1 MPSGAAARSQ
11 QIRVGDRLVSC
22 NGINLRNV
30 SQSQC
35 LSVLKSE
42 GNSGDLELE
51 LLRPKENEEQLEIS
65 LKVSSKDSPLTLH
78 SPSQQ
83 RKNFIADIPESD
95 SDNEVVL
102 NKFQYIDN
110 TGVDGDLRIHNLKP
124 NIPSEKLDNSDA
136 DQTKRNIKFKST
148 NSKMDEGGDSWNY
161 AVPPPMEFSTYG
173 PAVPPPAEFSE
184 GQSPIFN
191 QSNNGIPVTNID
203 EIIKSYRP
211 VVQSNDN
218 YIPQADTD
226 DTGFHADENGSLN
239 NSLTNFD
246 DNLPGE
252 DGLNVMDGFQGI
264 NMNLREDQ
272 DENVEDNDIDVEP
285 FIPPAPVNTEDLD
298 FDTKHSNEDDDFI
311 VPVKV
316 QRQKHIPFQS
326 KVNVSSTGSSEI
338 EEEHIVPSIE
348 ERRRIQPS
356 ATIKLEE
363 KKYEDPQPKPVPQPR
378 VKPTI
383 INVQHSPV
391 PPSSATPE
399 EPAVEEEIVSME
411 FKERQAGNES
421 FLKKLGGEVEEEI
434 VPVHVKRDQVK
445 NVAKL
450 AVITNMWSKSTSKSK
465 DTSSE
470 NNAEK
475 KNLKSVINVLNSTPK
490 QENSNKADDDKTD
503 ETKAVREEEKPEAKP
518 KEQGI
523 HKNVIKVEASVSL
536 DAENVNVIPEY
547 VDTKSK
553 NVDKKP
559 DILDDKSPKLG
570 SSSSEE
576 NKPNDFTLPT
586 QTVTVNSTK
595 VHVKTNKKE
604 NVSSTSITDSKD
616 VPPSSSEASKATE
629 ESVPTSKPADVLPPS
644 PFKSSIGI
652 TKPTS
657 LLSTIRSQNPSS
669 ATLKPLSSI
678 KPIAVTSKTFSM
690 GRPGGLSTSLS
701 TGRHSLLSTI
711 HGTSTS
717 TKSTRSEEEPFL
729 VSVLK
734 GILGVGMK
742 VSTTSEGFV
751 KVDEIQSSGPIAKD
765 GNIR

>member
-30 SQSQC
+30 SQSKC

-42 GNSGDLELE
+42 GNSGDLELK

-65 LKVSSKDSPLTLH
+65 LKVSRKDSPLTLH

-110 TGVDGDLRIHNLKP
+110 TGVDRDLRPHNLRP

-136 DQTKRNIKFKST
+136 DQTKRNIKLKST

-203 EIIKSYRP
+203 EIINSYRP

-226 DTGFHADENGSLN
+226 DTGFHAHENGSLN
-239 NSLTNFD
+239 NSLTDFD

-252 DGLNVMDGFQGI
+252 EGLSVMDGFQGI
-264 NMNLREDQ
+264 NNMNLEEDQ
-272 DENVEDNDIDVEP
+272 GKNVEGNDNDVEP

-316 QRQKHIPFQS
+316 QRQKHIPFES
-326 KVNVSSTGSSEI
+326 TVNVSSTGSSEI

-363 KKYEDPQPKPVPQPR
+363 KKYEELQPKPVPQPR

-391 PPSSATPE
+391 PSSSATPE
-399 EPAVEEEIVSME
+399 EPTVEEEIVSME

-465 DTSSE
+465 DTASE

-475 KNLKSVINVLNSTPK
+475 KNLKSVINVLNSAPK
-490 QENSNKADDDKTD
+490 QENSNKADDDKID
-503 ETKAVREEEKPEAKP
+503 ETKVVREEEKPEA

-523 HKNVIKVEASVSL
+523 HKNVIKVEAPVSL
-536 DAENVNVIPEY
+536 DAAIPEY

-553 NVDKKP
+553 NVDKKL

-576 NKPNDFTLPT
+576 IKATDTTLPP

-595 VHVKTNKKE
+595 VQVKTNEKE
-604 NVSSTSITDSKD
+604 NVSSTLATDSKD
-616 VPPSSSEASKATE
+616 VPPSSSVASKATE
-629 ESVPTSKPADVLPPS
+629 ESVSSSKPAEVSPPS

-742 VSTTSEGFV
+742 VSTTPEGFV

>member
-30 SQSQC
+30 SQSKC

-65 LKVSSKDSPLTLH
+65 LKVSRKDSPLTLH

-83 RKNFIADIPESD
+83 RKNFIADIPASD

-110 TGVDGDLRIHNLKP
+110 IGVEGDLRPHNLKP

-136 DQTKRNIKFKST
+136 DQTKRNIKLKST

-226 DTGFHADENGSLN
+226 DTGFHAHENGSLN
-239 NSLTNFD
+239 NSLTDFD

-252 DGLNVMDGFQGI
+252 EGLSVMDGFQGI
-264 NMNLREDQ
+264 NNMNLEEDQ
-272 DENVEDNDIDVEP
+272 GKNVEGNDNDVEP

-316 QRQKHIPFQS
+316 QRQKHIPFES
-326 KVNVSSTGSSEI
+326 TVNVSSTGSSEI

-363 KKYEDPQPKPVPQPR
+363 KKYEELQPKPVPQPR

-391 PPSSATPE
+391 PSSSATPE
-399 EPAVEEEIVSME
+399 EPTVEEEIVSME

-421 FLKKLGGEVEEEI
+421 FLQKLGGEVEEEI

-465 DTSSE
+465 DTASE

-475 KNLKSVINVLNSTPK
+475 KNLKSVINVLNSAPR
-490 QENSNKADDDKTD
+490 QENSNKADDDKID
-503 ETKAVREEEKPEAKP
+503 ETKVVREEEKPEA

-523 HKNVIKVEASVSL
+523 HKNVIKVEAPVSL
-536 DAENVNVIPEY
+536 DAAIPEY

-576 NKPNDFTLPT
+576 IKATDTTLPP

-595 VHVKTNKKE
+595 VQVKTNEKE
-604 NVSSTSITDSKD
+604 NVSSTLATDSKD
-616 VPPSSSEASKATE
+616 VPSSSSVASKATE
-629 ESVPTSKPADVLPPS
+629 ESVSSSKPAEVSPPS

-742 VSTTSEGFV
+742 VSTTPEGFV